1 MVCGEICGISS
12 AFDLLNN
19 KLKNVI
25 DETPK
30 LCMTVLQNLFSD
42 SLKNKVLKNLNG
54 NALFYRIWMSYILMQ
69 CFIEIYQVRCGRWEK
84 YCR

>member
-54 NALFYRIWMSYILMQ
+54 NALFY
-69 CFIEIYQVRCGRWEK
+69 
-84 YCR
+84 